1 MSCNKCAITMPI
13 KRIARI
19 DNSKD
24 NNLMALKDLI
34 AQAHSM
40 VPKISC
46 ESFSDN
52 SEQYFVIDVREG
64 TEIEET
70 GSIANAVN
78 IPRGLIEMKLTP
90 SNDDKDLNANTP
102 IIVYCGGGSRASL
115 AGKTLIELG
124 FKNVQNLEGGFR
136 GWKDFSN

>member
-1 MSCNKCAITMPI
+1 
-13 KRIARI
+13 
-19 DNSKD
+19 
-24 NNLMALKDLI
+24 
-34 AQAHSM
+34 
-40 VPKISC
+40 
-46 ESFSDN
+46 
-52 SEQYFVIDVREG
+52 VIDVRDG
-64 TEIEET
+64 TEIAET

-90 SNDDKDLNANTP
+90 NNPDKSLNANTP

-136 GWKDFSN
+136 GWKEFSS

>member
-1 MSCNKCAITMPI
+1 MT
-13 KRIARI
+13 
-19 DNSKD
+19 
-24 NNLMALKDLI
+24 LKDLI
-34 AQAHSM
+34 EEAHTL

-46 ESFSDN
+46 KNFAKNSDK
-52 SEQYFVIDVREG
+52 YFLIDVREG
-64 TEIEET
+64 TEIAET

-90 SNDDKDLNANTP
+90 NNPDKSLNANTP

-124 FKNVQNLEGGFR
+124 FKNVQKLEGGFR
-136 GWKDFSN
+136 GWKEFSS

>member
-1 MSCNKCAITMPI
+1 MPI
-13 KRIARI
+13 QRIARI
-19 DNSKD
+19 GNSKD
-24 NNLMALKDLI
+24 NNLMTLKDLI
-34 AQAHSM
+34 AQAHSV

-46 ESFSDN
+46 ESFSEN

-70 GSIANAVN
+70 GNIANAVN

-136 GWKDFSN
+136 GWKEFSN

>member
-1 MSCNKCAITMPI
+1 MT
-13 KRIARI
+13 
-19 DNSKD
+19 
-24 NNLMALKDLI
+24 LKDLI
-34 AQAHSM
+34 AKAHAI

-46 ESFSDN
+46 ESFIKNSDR
-52 SEQYFVIDVREG
+52 YFVIDVREG
-64 TEIEET
+64 TEITET
-70 GSIANAVN
+70 GNIENAVN

-90 SNDDKDLNANTP
+90 NNPDNSLNSNTP

-136 GWKDFSN
+136 GWKEFSS

>member
-1 MSCNKCAITMPI
+1 MPI
-13 KRIARI
+13 QRIARI

-24 NNLMALKDLI
+24 NNLMTLKDLI

-70 GSIANAVN
+70 GIIANAVN

-90 SNDDKDLNANTP
+90 SNNDKGLNANTP

-124 FKNVQNLEGGFR
+124 FKNVQNLQGGFR
-136 GWKDFSN
+136 GWKDFSS

>member
-1 MSCNKCAITMPI
+1 MPI
-13 KRIARI
+13 QRIARI

-24 NNLMALKDLI
+24 NNLMTLKDLI
-34 AQAHSM
+34 AQAHSI

-46 ESFSDN
+46 ESFSEN
-52 SEQYFVIDVREG
+52 LEQYFVIDVREG

-70 GSIANAVN
+70 GSIVNAVN

-136 GWKDFSN
+136 GWKEFSN